1 LLDRIESASKALAKI
16 PDLVKSKKWNRVT
29 GELTGGMGQLGFTM
43 TALTKL
49 SSNPTQ
55 SDLMAKQVKSDV
67 FAIGA
72 AATQKSTADALQA
85 HAAATR
91 DLVLF
96 VKSL

>member
-1 LLDRIESASKALAKI
+1 MALATI
-16 PDLVKSKKWNRVT
+16 PALVESKKWNQVT
-29 GELTGGMGQLGFTM
+29 GELTGGMGQLSFTM
-43 TALTKL
+43 TALAKL

-55 SDLMAKQVKSDV
+55 SDLIAKKVKSDV

-85 HAAATR
+85 HAAATQ